1 MIHEQCQYQYQIT
14 LCLLYIQQMKKK
26 TQKYVRRQC
35 QIPVQYLSIECFNI
49 EYLYSY

>member
-26 TQKYVRRQC
+26 TPEICEETMSNTRTIFKH
-35 QIPVQYLSIECFNI
+35 
-49 EYLYSY
+49 

>member
-1 MIHEQCQYQYQIT
+1 MIHEQCQYRYQIT

-26 TQKYVRRQC
+26 GKICEETMS
-35 QIPVQYLSIECFNI
+35 IPVHYLRIECFNI